1 MHSPLEMLTF
11 MPSACHTESRTDRT
25 QPGNHTT
32 VLAPNPFEM
41 KSKIRGEFGNQVVC
55 TCTYVLYSS
64 VNDPQPQ
71 MILDRKWSSTWT
83 ANDPVKSKRVEWI
96 LVGYWM
102 NKEAAITYITCDLR
116 RLCFHILM
124 IKILRLF
131 FKKGLL
137 KLSVLRQNVP
147 YNFLWKQG
155 YLMSSNFR
163 PEPWG

>member
-1 MHSPLEMLTF
+1 

-71 MILDRKWSSTWT
+71 MILDRK
-83 ANDPVKSKRVEWI
+83 
-96 LVGYWM
+96 
-102 NKEAAITYITCDLR
+102 
-116 RLCFHILM
+116 
-124 IKILRLF
+124 
-131 FKKGLL
+131 
-137 KLSVLRQNVP
+137 
-147 YNFLWKQG
+147 
-155 YLMSSNFR
+155 
-163 PEPWG
+163 